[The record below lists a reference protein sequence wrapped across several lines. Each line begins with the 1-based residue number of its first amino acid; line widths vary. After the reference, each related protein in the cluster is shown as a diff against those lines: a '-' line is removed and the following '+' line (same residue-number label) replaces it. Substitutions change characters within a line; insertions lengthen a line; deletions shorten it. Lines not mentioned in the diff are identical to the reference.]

1 MDLSEAHKATGLPHW
16 DARLEL
22 AYARRG
28 ERTVLARRE
37 HRGPLRVQ
45 RDLYPEGEGT
55 CHTII
60 VHPPGGIAGGDR
72 LSLDVRL
79 EAGSRAL
86 LTTPGAGKWYRS
98 EGAAAGQSLAF
109 DVQAGA
115 SLEWLPMES
124 IVFNGAVADMQTTV
138 NLADG
143 ASYVG
148 WEILC
153 LGRTASGE
161 RFARG
166 SLRTRTELRCGGR
179 RLWLELGRLEG
190 DDPLMASPVGL
201 AGHTVCGTLVAAGR
215 DIPDE
220 LLAAC
225 RAVPAGSGAR
235 GGVTRLPGVCVARW
249 LGDASEDARHWFAS
263 LWSILRPALHG
274 GAAQAPRI
282 WST

>member
-1 MDLSEAHKATGLPHW
+1 MDLSEAQKARLPHW
-16 DARLEL
+16 DARLDL

-72 LSLDVRL
+72 LALGVEL
-79 EAGSRAL
+79 GAGSRAL
-86 LTTPGAGKWYRS
+86 LTTPGAGKWYRTD
-98 EGAAAGQSLAF
+98 GAAAGQTLAF

-115 SLEWLPMES
+115 SLEWLPMEG

-138 NLADG
+138 NLAAG
-143 ASYVG
+143 ATYLG

-161 RFARG
+161 RFERG
-166 SLRTRTELRCGGR
+166 RLRTRTELRRDGR
-179 RLWLELGRLEG
+179 RLWLEQGCLDGG
-190 DDPLMASPVGL
+190 DPLMASPVGL

-215 DIPDE
+215 DIPLE
-220 LLAAC
+220 MLAAC
-225 RAVPAGSGAR
+225 RAVPAGDGAV
-235 GGVTRLPGVCVARW
+235 GGITRLPGVCVARW
-249 LGDASEDARHWFAS
+249 LGDASEDARRWFAS
-263 LWSILRPALHG
+263 LWTILRPALHG
-274 GAAQAPRI
+274 GAAAAPRI
-282 WST
+282 WAT